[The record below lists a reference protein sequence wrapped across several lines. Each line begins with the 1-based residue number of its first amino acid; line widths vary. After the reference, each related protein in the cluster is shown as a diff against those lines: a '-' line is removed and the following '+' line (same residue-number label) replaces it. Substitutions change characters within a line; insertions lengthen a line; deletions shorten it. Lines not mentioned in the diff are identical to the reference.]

1 MTEERI
7 IAYLLGV
14 MPEDERERFEEECFS
29 NEDWPEEL
37 GRVEEELVEDYL
49 RGELTPEQSRLF
61 KLNYLTTTD
70 RQERFVGS
78 AAMLRYAD
86 EQQATPRSFTAAT
99 PVEPV
104 SVGWWRGLWGGR
116 PWAGAAAAVLVI
128 MFVGGLAWWFARPRS
143 PAAVALALN
152 VSRSDRAAG
161 PDEGRVKIPSG
172 ARELR
177 ITLTLPDGSAQA
189 ARYRAEL
196 VSDDGEVKPSE
207 VVGQDARTVSIVT
220 PVAQLP
226 RGRYALKLFA
236 VEPGGAERR
245 VSGTYFFMVE

>member
-49 RGELTPEQSRLF
+49 RGEPTPEQSRLF
-61 KLNYLTTTD
+61 KLNYLTTAD
-70 RQERFVGS
+70 RQKRFVGS

-86 EQQATPRSFTAAT
+86 EQQAAPRPSTAAT

-104 SVGWWRGLWGGR
+104 PVGWWRGFWGGQ
-116 PWAGAAAAVLVI
+116 PWARAAAVVLLI
-128 MFVGGLAWWFARPRS
+128 AFVAGLAWWLARPRP
-143 PAAVALALN
+143 PAAVDLALN
-152 VSRSDRAAG
+152 ISRSDRAAG
-161 PDEGRVKIPSG
+161 PDEGKVKIPSG

-177 ITLTLPDGSAQA
+177 ITLTLPEGSAQA

-196 VSDDGEVKPSE
+196 VSEEGEVKPAE
-207 VVGQDARTVSIVT
+207 AVGQDARTVTVVT
-220 PVAQLP
+220 PAAQLS

-236 VEPGGAERR
+236 AEPGGAERR
-245 VSGTYFFMVE
+245 VSGTYFFTVE